1 MILSISRKLAF
12 RQSLIHYRHRSKRL
26 KVNAAGFRRHL
37 DPETRCVFDGIVFR
51 RQRWPPGR
59 HLSME
64 SATFLK
70 NRTARSL
77 WDAVLSGGC
86 PGYPAVCRA
95 SAGSKAELMLDP
107 ERIGL
112 LQKDVPQGVLAGSWY
127 TLYHAPK
134 TGRCALKP
142 TAWDLVSAPLSPHP
156 HGFLHHAHPITD
168 GLHSRRAL
176 DRGRRIFI
184 LS

>member
-12 RQSLIHYRHRSKRL
+12 RQSLIHYKQRSIRL

-86 PGYPAVCRA
+86 PGYLAVCRA

-112 LQKDVPQGVLAGSWY
+112 LQKDVPQGV
-127 TLYHAPK
+127 P
-134 TGRCALKP
+134 GRKLVYAVSCPQDREMCLETDRLGPGLSSAL
-142 TAWDLVSAPLSPHP
+142 PHP